1 MVYTKKIQI
10 VIPCHNEEENIENI
24 IKELDKYLSYHPY
37 QYELIFI
44 DDGSTD
50 NTYNVIKKISQT
62 RNDIT
67 IIKLSRNFGKEA
79 AITAGLRNCEAEAV
93 IVIDSD
99 LQHPPD
105 LIPSM
110 INEWENGVQVVDAV
124 KRKRQKENFLA
135 RAMSLLFNK
144 VMNILTGMDFKGA
157 SDYKLLD
164 KSAIVVLNSIDEKTR
179 FFRGLTNWIGLRHS
193 KIEYRVQERKSGT
206 SKWNWIKLFQL
217 SIDAIT
223 SYSSKP
229 LHIVTFL
236 GIFTLIFSIILGLQ
250 TLYNWLVG
258 YAVSGFT
265 TVILVVLIF
274 SSIIMLSMGIIGIYI
289 SKLYNEVKN
298 RPIYIIESK
307 KVYKDK

>member
-1 MVYTKKIQI
+1 MSDSKKIQI
-10 VIPCHNEEENIENI
+10 VIPCHNEEENIEII

-37 QYELIFI
+37 LYEFIFI

-50 NTYNVIKKISQT
+50 NTYNVIKKISQK
-62 RNDIT
+62 RNDVI
-67 IIKLSRNFGKEA
+67 IIKLSKNFGKEA
-79 AITAGLRNCEAEAV
+79 AIAAGLKNCEADAV
-93 IVIDSD
+93 ILIDSD

-124 KRKRQKENFLA
+124 KRKRQKENYIT
-135 RAMSLLFNK
+135 RTMSLFFNK
-144 VMNILTGMDFKGA
+144 IMNILTGMDFKGA

-193 KIEYRVQERKSGT
+193 KIEYQVQERKSGS
-206 SKWNWIKLFQL
+206 SKWNWITLFQL
-217 SIDAIT
+217 SIDAIS

-236 GIFTLIFSIILGLQ
+236 GIFTFTFSLILGLQ
-250 TLYNWLVG
+250 TLYNWSFG

-274 SSIIMLSMGIIGIYI
+274 SSIIMISIGIIGIYI
-289 SKLYNEVKN
+289 SKIYNEVKN
-298 RPIYIIESK
+298 RPIYVIESK
-307 KVYKDK
+307 E